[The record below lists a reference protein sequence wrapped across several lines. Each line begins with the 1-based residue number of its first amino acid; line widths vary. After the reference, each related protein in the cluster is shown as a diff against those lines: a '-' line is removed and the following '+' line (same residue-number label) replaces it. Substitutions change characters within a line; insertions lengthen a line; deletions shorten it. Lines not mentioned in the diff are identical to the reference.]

1 MLDIFL
7 RILSV
12 VGILLLATIGLLLV
26 AILLALFFPVT
37 YRMSGKKTADEL
49 VFMAKAD
56 WLFGL
61 LRLRYRY
68 PEPGKMTVKL
78 LWFTIYEPGEE
89 VEGSGSEQK
98 ADGKKAGK
106 QHKNKK
112 DREKTV
118 TGTEAPESNTASE
131 NNIASESSTAS
142 EETGGKDSP
151 DTGQETIQST
161 KKAEEAET
169 AQAETENGERPEE
182 EFGSWISKKIAKIQ
196 YTIRS
201 IYDKIK
207 KIWQN
212 ISYYQELFTDRETKQ
227 LLSYVMLRVNK
238 ILKNLRPRK
247 LKAEILFG
255 TGAPDTTGYAYG
267 VYGMLMP
274 ILGPSVLVTPDF
286 QRAVLEGNFQASG
299 FTTLS
304 VLLGQVL
311 QVIRDKRLKQFLNRL
326 KYPGAAQESEA
337 KNEEL
342 QKQEGHKISGPKT
355 KKRNQKRKT
364 KNKK

>member
-1 MLDIFL
+1 MLAIFL

-12 VGILLLATIGLLLV
+12 VGILLLVIIGLLFV

-37 YRMSGKKTADEL
+37 YRLSGKKSPDEL
-49 VFMAKAD
+49 VFIAKAN

-61 LRLRYRY
+61 LRLRYKY

-78 LWFTIYEPGEE
+78 LWFTIYEPNED
-89 VEGSGSEQK
+89 SDSEQET
-98 ADGKKAGK
+98 DGKKAKKKHKSKK
-106 QHKNKK
+106 QREKSEARAEAKK
-112 DREKTV
+112 DNA
-118 TGTEAPESNTASE
+118 AP
-131 NNIASESSTAS
+131 
-142 EETGGKDSP
+142 EETGEMSSP
-151 DTGQETIQST
+151 DTVPDSVQKSERTEG
-161 KKAEEAET
+161 AET
-169 AQAETENGERPEE
+169 DRPEDARE
-182 EFGSWISKKIAKIQ
+182 ESPEEKAGSWISQKIAKIQ

-207 KIWQN
+207 EIWQN
-212 ISYYQELFTDRETKQ
+212 ISYYKELFTDRETKQ
-227 LLSYVMLRVNK
+227 LLSYVMLRLNK

-267 VYGMLMP
+267 VYGMLLP

-311 QVIRDKRLKQFLNRL
+311 QVVRDKRLKRFLNRL
-326 KYPGAAQESEA
+326 KAPGAEPER
-337 KNEEL
+337 E
-342 QKQEGHKISGPKT
+342 T
-355 KKRNQKRKT
+355 KKEPPQN
-364 KNKK
+364 

>member
-1 MLDIFL
+1 MLAIFL

-12 VGILLLATIGLLLV
+12 VGILLLVIMGLLFA

-37 YRMSGKKTADEL
+37 YRVSGKKSPDEL
-49 VFMAKAD
+49 VFIAKAN

-61 LRLRYRY
+61 LRLRYKY

-78 LWFTIYEPGEE
+78 LWFTLYESNEDSDSTQE
-89 VEGSGSEQK
+89 
-98 ADGKKAGK
+98 ADREKAGK
-106 QHKNKK
+106 KHKNKRI
-112 DREKTV
+112 REKS
-118 TGTEAPESNTASE
+118 ESNSV
-131 NNIASESSTAS
+131 S
-142 EETGGKDSP
+142 EETGGKSSN
-151 DTGQETIQST
+151 DTMPESDQRPQ
-161 KKAEEAET
+161 EAEST
-169 AQAETENGERPEE
+169 EADRTEAEKEEQPEE
-182 EFGSWISKKIAKIQ
+182 KAGSWISQKIAKIQ

-207 KIWQN
+207 EIWQN
-212 ISYYQELFTDRETKQ
+212 ISYYKELFTDRETKQ

-267 VYGMLMP
+267 VYGMLLP

-311 QVIRDKRLKQFLNRL
+311 QVIRDKRLKRFLNKL
-326 KYPGAAQESEA
+326 KSPRVNQERE
-337 KNEEL
+337 
-342 QKQEGHKISGPKT
+342 
-355 KKRNQKRKT
+355 T
-364 KNKK
+364 KNNHLKINGS